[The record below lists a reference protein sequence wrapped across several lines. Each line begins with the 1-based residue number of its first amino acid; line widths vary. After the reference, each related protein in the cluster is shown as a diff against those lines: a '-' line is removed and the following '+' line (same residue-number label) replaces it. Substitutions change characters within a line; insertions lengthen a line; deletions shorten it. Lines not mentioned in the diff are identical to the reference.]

1 MAGIQFDI
9 SPAPCGGGGHFTV
22 TATAGGKSLARNYH
36 INELL
41 EPLVNDELRILA
53 DLLIRSLVSR
63 LNTGN
68 HAECRD
74 RIHGLEIT
82 IQPRDAT

>member
-9 SPAPCGGGGHFTV
+9 ATSPCPGGGHFEV
-22 TATAGGKSLARNYH
+22 TATAGALSFSRIYH
-36 INELL
+36 VNELL
-41 EPLVNDELRILA
+41 TEPTNEELKTLS
-53 DLLIRSLVSR
+53 DLLIRSLIAR
-63 LNTGN
+63 LNTGD

-82 IQPRDAT
+82 IQPRDAS